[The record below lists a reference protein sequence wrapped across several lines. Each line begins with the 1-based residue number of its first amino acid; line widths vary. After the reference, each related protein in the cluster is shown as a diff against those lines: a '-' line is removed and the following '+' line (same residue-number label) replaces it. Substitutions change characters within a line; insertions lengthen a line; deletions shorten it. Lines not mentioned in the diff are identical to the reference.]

1 MKSLKYFIFIFS
13 FVVKYAMS
21 QCDSSFV
28 SFDVIPSNVNI
39 LSGDSCFYNQD
50 LEALEDLISVNQL
63 QYNSVL
69 DIGTQSWFNG
79 RLKLFVAGNYGNS
92 SGVND
97 TIYILPE
104 SIGNWTSLSGLYLE
118 WNRISLL
125 PETFNMLKELRSLY
139 ISNNILGSVIEDM
152 DSLSNLIYLD
162 LGYNEIDS
170 IPSSLCNLNN
180 LQYLWLFNNNLTS
193 VPDCMCSMSID
204 WSSDDSAWFPYFA
217 IGGNNLCEN
226 VPECISS
233 SENFNVSLDQFY
245 YSFQVESP
253 QECGSVMVDPIDI
266 VPTSLSVNDPYP
278 NPFNPGTSFNI
289 RLIKNGKLKISVYD
303 IKGNLVDI
311 LINNNLPAAAYTFKW
326 DASEFSSGVYFIEI
340 KTSKETVY
348 KKAILA
354 K

>member
-13 FVVKYAMS
+13 FVIKYAMS

-28 SFDVIPSNVNI
+28 SFEVIPSNVNI

-50 LEALEDLISVNQL
+50 LEALEDLISINQL

-170 IPSSLCNLNN
+170 IPSSLCNLSN

-204 WSSDDSAWFPYFA
+204 WNSDDSAWFPYFA

-245 YSFQVESP
+245 YSFQVESL
-253 QECGSVMVDPIDI
+253 QECDYAGINETQVMPNYISIDN
-266 VPTSLSVNDPYP
+266 LYP
-278 NPFNPGTSFNI
+278 NPFNPHTNI
-289 RLIKNGKLKISVYD
+289 KIVLLKRDYVNISIYD
-303 IKGNLVDI
+303 IKGNLIDVLNNRI
-311 LINNNLPAAAYTFKW
+311 LEEGNYNYKW
-326 DASEFSSGVYFIEI
+326 NATNVSSGMYLIKVKTPTQTFIR
-340 KTSKETVY
+340 KGLLTK
-348 KKAILA
+348 
-354 K
+354 